1 MKKIA
6 AGLLCF
12 TTVFIAH
19 QHPASASQ
27 EKPVSL
33 YPGLGSW
40 RHPIATR
47 QAEAQKFF
55 DQGLVLM
62 YGFNRYEALR
72 SFRKVVEL
80 DPHAGMAYWGMTM
93 ALGPY
98 INMDIDPDVHIKDAC
113 DASGKGLSI
122 KASARLNAPGSKPLQ
137 HDVPTSPIPHVTYEQ
152 CASLRSGTRTILT
165 RRRCMRKR

>member
-6 AGLLCF
+6 TGLFCF
-12 TTVFIAH
+12 AAVFAAH
-19 QHPASASQ
+19 QHPASAPA
-27 EKPVSL
+27 EKPVAL

-47 QAEAQKFF
+47 EPEAQKFF
-55 DQGLVLM
+55 DQGLVLI

-72 SFRKVVEL
+72 SFRKVAEL
-80 DPHAGMAYWGMTM
+80 DPHTGMAYWGMAM

-98 INMDIDPDVHIKDAC
+98 INMDIDPDVHMKLAMPQARDFLC
-113 DASGKGLSI
+113 
-122 KASARLNAPGSKPLQ
+122 KASAKPNGPGSTLPER
-137 HDVPTSPIPHVTYEQ
+137 DVPISPTQQVTCEQ
-152 CASLRSGTRTILT
+152 CASSQGGTRMIPM